1 MSDKLIRVL
10 MITACLSLYLLGL
23 FVIWIA
29 NYGLFI
35 QNLFLL
41 MFIVPG
47 WTIACLLI
55 YDAVVSL
62 YDYLDE
68 DEEEQDELESDD
80 RDIL

>member
-1 MSDKLIRVL
+1 MSDKLTKAL
-10 MITACLSLYLLGL
+10 TITACLSLYLLGL

-41 MFIVPG
+41 IFIIPG

>member
-1 MSDKLIRVL
+1 MSDKLTRVL
-10 MITACLSLYLLGL
+10 MVTACLSLYLLGL

-41 MFIVPG
+41 IFIIPG
-47 WTIACLLI
+47 WTIVCLLI
-55 YDAVVSL
+55 YEAVVSL

-68 DEEEQDELESDD
+68 DEEE
-80 RDIL
+80 